1 MLSEKERDG
10 CKKLLSKLST
20 AELIS
25 LADTVTKRQINVSG
39 KTEAVKAILTY
50 TNTAVEL
57 MRRRKMKRD
66 ILFQYLADCGVVVP
80 VAADKR
86 ELMQSILSH
95 WGAPVADLSEM
106 DVDISE
112 ESLTATPTRS
122 TATVSGAAQTTGG
135 HYSPAGTQTDT
146 QTVSQTD
153 TQTDNHVTQN
163 GRPIFIPQ
171 DSMLQPINSNFSAN
185 QQHNSLSNAIPN
197 QNIDH
202 LDSSVKSDSTTQT
215 LGEQFAKWYY
225 EMLNSFNPTTPDT
238 PKDFGPHHF
247 WDDAKLKV
255 NAVTPSPAQEEY
267 VGPQTVAERLISF
280 TKEEQL
286 LFNPNIGSEGVF
298 VKTSRHG
305 MVMIMVCGTIHRGN
319 ECLGVFQQVFG
330 IIKDPRF
337 NDNWKIKVTY
347 LDVKSSQV
355 TEMPKLEGNVD
366 NVVNALIPI

>member
-1 MLSEKERDG
+1 
-10 CKKLLSKLST
+10 
-20 AELIS
+20 
-25 LADTVTKRQINVSG
+25 
-39 KTEAVKAILTY
+39 
-50 TNTAVEL
+50 
-57 MRRRKMKRD
+57 
-66 ILFQYLADCGVVVP
+66 
-80 VAADKR
+80 
-86 ELMQSILSH
+86 
-95 WGAPVADLSEM
+95 M

-112 ESLTATPTRS
+112 ESLTTPTRP

-135 HYSPAGTQTDT
+135 QYSPAGTQTDT

-163 GRPIFIPQ
+163 GW
-171 DSMLQPINSNFSAN
+171 LQPINSNFSAN
-185 QQHNSLSNAIPN
+185 QQQNSLSSAIPN
-197 QNIDH
+197 QNVDH
-202 LDSSVKSDSTTQT
+202 LDSSVKLDSTTQT

-225 EMLNSFNPTTPDT
+225 EILNSFNPTTTDT

-267 VGPQTVAERLISF
+267 VGPQMVSERLISF
-280 TKEEQL
+280 AKDEQL
-286 LFNPNIGSEGVF
+286 LFNPNIGREGVF

-305 MVMIMVCGTIHRGN
+305 LVMIMVCGTIHRGN
-319 ECLGVFQQVFG
+319 DCLGVFQQVFG

-355 TEMPKLEGNVD
+355 TAMPKLEGNMD
-366 NVVNALIPI
+366 NVVNALIPV